1 MERSVYGII
10 KPQGSARRGKRSVW
24 IGYSPLWRREMT
36 GGRQIMT
43 DMEHEI
49 MENQI
54 ESIKSDY
61 KKEEWIAELSSM
73 LRDAYRMGYY
83 AGRRSA
89 EEGESA
95 Y

>member
-1 MERSVYGII
+1 
-10 KPQGSARRGKRSVW
+10 
-24 IGYSPLWRREMT
+24 
-36 GGRQIMT
+36 MT

-61 KKEEWIAELSSM
+61 KKEEWSAELSSM

>member
-1 MERSVYGII
+1 
-10 KPQGSARRGKRSVW
+10 
-24 IGYSPLWRREMT
+24 
-36 GGRQIMT
+36 MT

-54 ESIKSDY
+54 EGIKSDY
-61 KKEEWIAELSSM
+61 KKEEWVTEISSM
-73 LRDAYRMGYY
+73 LRDAYRQGYY

>member
-1 MERSVYGII
+1 
-10 KPQGSARRGKRSVW
+10 
-24 IGYSPLWRREMT
+24 MT

>member
-1 MERSVYGII
+1 
-10 KPQGSARRGKRSVW
+10 
-24 IGYSPLWRREMT
+24 
-36 GGRQIMT
+36 MT

-54 ESIKSDY
+54 EGIKKDY
-61 KKEEWIAELSSM
+61 KKEEWTAEISSM
-73 LRDAYRMGYY
+73 LRDAYRMGFY

>member
-1 MERSVYGII
+1 M
-10 KPQGSARRGKRSVW
+10 QG
-24 IGYSPLWRREMT
+24 ET
-36 GGRQIMT
+36 FMT

-54 ESIKSDY
+54 EGIKSDY
-61 KKEEWIAELSSM
+61 KKEEWVAEISSM
-73 LRDAYRMGYY
+73 LRDAYRQGYY

-89 EEGESA
+89 EEGEAA